1 MRNNG
6 DKRLV
11 YFLWG
16 IMFCNYGVEV
26 IPHLS
31 VLRVLTIAFYIS
43 VFMRKS
49 NRLILLNVPLKRQFI
64 LLFIAYLCTGL
75 FDDRGCS
82 VGLYKAILE
91 YMETFGFI
99 LLGYISFYHTND
111 LHKLLHAILQIAL
124 CVSIYSIITYL
135 IGADIVNSQIPGTDF
150 SMNSGA
156 RVRIPS
162 FYYSSHIAG
171 AAISSMLIIIISPEN
186 NKNIKHRLLLAFLLF
201 IALLFTGSRSSI
213 LALFVG
219 LIFVYY
225 YFYSSKVQS
234 HKVLLLVLG
243 LGVVGVVASFIS
255 RIPFLSDMFEEG
267 GGDTGGSNIF
277 MRLQQLVYSYEL
289 FLQSPYFGNG
299 FKYFWEVVK
308 VDDSFLSSMLLGAES
323 YVFVLLIERGLIQ
336 IVTIV
341 YFFFSLIKIFM
352 QYKDKIFIITCMGLT
367 WAFLFNS
374 IVTGNGDKWS
384 YMMIYIGCGLSVI
397 RNCRKNISCT
407 KKQL

>member
-1 MRNNG
+1 
-6 DKRLV
+6 
-11 YFLWG
+11 
-16 IMFCNYGVEV
+16 MFCNYGVEV

-49 NRLILLNVPLKRQFI
+49 NRLILLNIPLKRQFI

-186 NKNIKHRLLLAFLLF
+186 NKNIKHRLLLAFCYL
-201 IALLFTGSRSSI
+201 
-213 LALFVG
+213 
-219 LIFVYY
+219 
-225 YFYSSKVQS
+225 
-234 HKVLLLVLG
+234 
-243 LGVVGVVASFIS
+243 
-255 RIPFLSDMFEEG
+255 
-267 GGDTGGSNIF
+267 
-277 MRLQQLVYSYEL
+277 
-289 FLQSPYFGNG
+289 
-299 FKYFWEVVK
+299 
-308 VDDSFLSSMLLGAES
+308 
-323 YVFVLLIERGLIQ
+323 
-336 IVTIV
+336 
-341 YFFFSLIKIFM
+341 
-352 QYKDKIFIITCMGLT
+352 
-367 WAFLFNS
+367 
-374 IVTGNGDKWS
+374 
-384 YMMIYIGCGLSVI
+384 
-397 RNCRKNISCT
+397 
-407 KKQL
+407 

>member
-1 MRNNG
+1 MN
-6 DKRLV
+6 
-11 YFLWG
+11 
-16 IMFCNYGVEV
+16 I
-26 IPHLS
+26 
-31 VLRVLTIAFYIS
+31 
-43 VFMRKS
+43 
-49 NRLILLNVPLKRQFI
+49 PLKRQFI

-234 HKVLLLVLG
+234 HK
-243 LGVVGVVASFIS
+243 F
-255 RIPFLSDMFEEG
+255 
-267 GGDTGGSNIF
+267 
-277 MRLQQLVYSYEL
+277 YYL
-289 FLQSPYFGNG
+289 F
-299 FKYFWEVVK
+299 
-308 VDDSFLSSMLLGAES
+308 
-323 YVFVLLIERGLIQ
+323 
-336 IVTIV
+336 
-341 YFFFSLIKIFM
+341 
-352 QYKDKIFIITCMGLT
+352 
-367 WAFLFNS
+367 
-374 IVTGNGDKWS
+374 
-384 YMMIYIGCGLSVI
+384 
-397 RNCRKNISCT
+397 
-407 KKQL
+407 